1 MRQGRIFMLP
11 LQIESCEGLDE
22 LKDLHQMSLATDHDF
37 DKLVQVI
44 REDWSKQR

>member
-1 MRQGRIFMLP
+1 VLP

-22 LKDLHQMSLATDHDF
+22 LKDLHQMSVATEDDF
-37 DKLVQVI
+37 GKLVQAI